1 MNDLTP
7 PIGLSMR
14 VPTEITE
21 PTLAIIIERMIRD
34 QSVDM
39 SRVTEALQLYE
50 RITARKAKQ
59 EFDTAFPAMA
69 AEIPVV
75 ERKGSIDIGR
85 GKPQTYAKIEDIV
98 ETVTPVLSRHGFHV
112 RFRLAQTEKT
122 VTATCVLTH
131 SGGHSEE
138 TPFCVPH
145 DVSGSKNIVQAIGSA
160 KSYAQR
166 YALLAALNVVSR
178 DADDDGAAA
187 AGKEPEFISEA
198 QVAELRQLIEEVG
211 GNVEAFCKYA
221 RLTELGKLEAS
232 RFEAAKTFIRTKKPK
247 AS

>member
-1 MNDLTP
+1 MNETP
-7 PIGLSMR
+7 PVGLSMR
-14 VPTEITE
+14 VPAEITE

-98 ETVTPVLSRHGFHV
+98 EAVTPVLSRHGFHV
-112 RFRLAQTEKT
+112 RFRLAQSEKT

-131 SGGHSEE
+131 AGGHSEE
-138 TPFCVPH
+138 TPFTIPH

-178 DADDDGAAA
+178 DADDDG
-187 AGKEPEFISEA
+187 PRSSDEFFVTEA
-198 QVAELRQLIEEVG
+198 QAAELVKM
-211 GNVEAFCKYA
+211 VEQTGRPLELFCKKY
-221 RLTELGKLEAS
+221 RLAAIGELPASQYQEALA
-232 RFEAAKTFIRTKKPK
+232 FLANHIPK
-247 AS
+247 DDK